1 MSTTLAHEAVRE
13 PREFFQNI
21 AYPPLCGSDSKFV
34 SVAFDDQVHLETAVG
49 ELCRDAYGLRVA
61 IFEKFSKC
69 QGVRSDIPPW
79 MYMYILLELRLDF
92 ESSIQVKIAINTHVR
107 LLLRQRTSPSRD
119 LRVAGGRRIRVRT
132 LASAVNS
139 LATANVPV
147 IKRTPSSK
155 PSRIL
160 FVCMGNIC
168 RSPSAE
174 AVLRE
179 IARREFPQL
188 ALEVD
193 SAGTHDYHVG
203 EPPDPRSIEAAMRRG
218 YDLAPLRARRVQRAD
233 FVRFDLLLAMDEAN
247 LVRLRGIAPPQAS
260 ERAQL
265 FLDYA
270 GDMSRSDVP
279 DPYYGGKE
287 GFEEVLDLVE
297 EASRRL
303 LQRLASRS

>member
-1 MSTTLAHEAVRE
+1 
-13 PREFFQNI
+13 
-21 AYPPLCGSDSKFV
+21 
-34 SVAFDDQVHLETAVG
+34 
-49 ELCRDAYGLRVA
+49 
-61 IFEKFSKC
+61 
-69 QGVRSDIPPW
+69 
-79 MYMYILLELRLDF
+79 
-92 ESSIQVKIAINTHVR
+92 
-107 LLLRQRTSPSRD
+107 
-119 LRVAGGRRIRVRT
+119 
-132 LASAVNS
+132 
-139 LATANVPV
+139 
-147 IKRTPSSK
+147 
-155 PSRIL
+155 
-160 FVCMGNIC
+160 
-168 RSPSAE
+168 
-174 AVLRE
+174 
-179 IARREFPQL
+179 
-188 ALEVD
+188 
-193 SAGTHDYHVG
+193 
-203 EPPDPRSIEAAMRRG
+203 MRRG